1 MSNTLDVITNISA
14 YITLQVTFFR
24 LSIHSSFV
32 HYVANTCA
40 MTANCTQLTILT
52 WSFQNNHLRRQKE
65 KIVM

>member
-14 YITLQVTFFR
+14 YITLHIAFFM

-32 HYVANTCA
+32 HYVANAGT

-52 WSFQNNHLRRQKE
+52 WSFQTNHSF
-65 KIVM
+65 M